1 MVSYLQDGWTA
12 LHKAS
17 QEGHVD
23 VVRVLIDANAHVNQQ
38 TTVLSVS
45 IAKLAVFICS
55 NTQSPHIVSVYPSS
69 VNSCSIPFAS
79 LPALPSP
86 PVLSFYPSITMSHH
100 PSSVPPQIL
109 TPFPSHTS
117 SFPSSCPPTLPS
129 SLSAIILPCIHTE
142 REHST
147 LLGLM
152 ERPCGSSS
160 AAAPETC

>member
-1 MVSYLQDGWTA
+1 M
-12 LHKAS
+12 AS

-23 VVRVLIDANAHVNQQ
+23 VVHVLIDANARVNQQ
-38 TTVLSVS
+38 TTVLDVS
-45 IAKLAVFICS
+45 ISKLAVFICS
-55 NTQSPHIVSVYPSS
+55 HRQCPHTVSVYPST

-79 LPALPSP
+79 LPALPFP

-100 PSSVPPQIL
+100 PSSVPPHIL

-117 SFPSSCPPTLPS
+117 SFPSSCPPSLPS
-129 SLSAIILPCIHTE
+129 SLSAIILLCIHTE
-142 REHST
+142 REYST

-152 ERPCGSSS
+152 ERPCCSSS

>member
-1 MVSYLQDGWTA
+1 MVSYPQDGYTA

-23 VVRVLIDANAHVNQQ
+23 VVRVLIDANARVNQQ
-38 TTVLSVS
+38 TTVLNVS

-55 NTQSPHIVSVYPSS
+55 NRRCPHTVSVYPSS
-69 VNSCSIPFAS
+69 ANSCSIPFAS

-117 SFPSSCPPTLPS
+117 SFPSSCPPTLCS
-129 SLSAIILPCIHTE
+129 SRSAIMSLHTY
-142 REHST
+142 RKGVQHST
-147 LLGLM
+147 W
-152 ERPCGSSS
+152 PH
-160 AAAPETC
+160 

>member
-1 MVSYLQDGWTA
+1 M
-12 LHKAS
+12 
-17 QEGHVD
+17 
-23 VVRVLIDANAHVNQQ
+23 VRVLIDANARVNQQ
-38 TTVLSVS
+38 TTGLNVS

-55 NTQSPHIVSVYPSS
+55 DRQCPHTVSVYPSS

-100 PSSVPPQIL
+100 PSSTPPQIL
-109 TPFPSHTS
+109 TLFPSHTS

-129 SLSAIILPCIHTE
+129 SLSAIILLCIHTE
-142 REHST
+142 REYST

-152 ERPCGSSS
+152 ARPCGSSS
-160 AAAPETC
+160 AATPETCRCQHL

>member
-1 MVSYLQDGWTA
+1 MA

-17 QEGHVD
+17 QEGHID
-23 VVRVLIDANAHVNQQ
+23 VVRVLIDANARVNQQ
-38 TTVLSVS
+38 TTGLNVS

-55 NTQSPHIVSVYPSS
+55 DSQCPHTVSVYPSS

-100 PSSVPPQIL
+100 PSSTPL

-117 SFPSSCPPTLPS
+117 SFPSSCPPSLPS
-129 SLSAIILPCIHTE
+129 SLSAIILLCIHTE
-142 REHST
+142 REYST

>member
-1 MVSYLQDGWTA
+1 M
-12 LHKAS
+12 AS
-17 QEGHVD
+17 QEGHVNA
-23 VVRVLIDANAHVNQQ
+23 VRVLIDANACVNQQ

-55 NTQSPHIVSVYPSS
+55 HKRCPHTVSVYPSS

-86 PVLSFYPSITMSHH
+86 PVLSFYPSTTMSHH

-117 SFPSSCPPTLPS
+117 SFPSSCPPSLPS
-129 SLSAIILPCIHTE
+129 SLSAIILLCMHTE
-142 REHST
+142 REYST
-147 LLGLM
+147 QLGLM

>member
-1 MVSYLQDGWTA
+1 MVSYPQDGYTA

-17 QEGHVD
+17 QGGHVD

-38 TTVLSVS
+38 TTVLNVS

-55 NTQSPHIVSVYPSS
+55 NRLCPHTVSVYPSS
-69 VNSCSIPFAS
+69 VHSCSIPFAS
-79 LPALPSP
+79 PFP
-86 PVLSFYPSITMSHH
+86 PVLSFYPSTTMPHH

-129 SLSAIILPCIHTE
+129 SLSAIILLCIHTE
-142 REHST
+142 REYST